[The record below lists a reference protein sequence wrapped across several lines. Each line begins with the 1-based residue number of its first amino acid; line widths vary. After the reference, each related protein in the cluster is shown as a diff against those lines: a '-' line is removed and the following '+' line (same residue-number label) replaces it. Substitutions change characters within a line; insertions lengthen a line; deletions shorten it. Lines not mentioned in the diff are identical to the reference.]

1 MNSTQ
6 LQSISSKPA
15 TTNRAIRHLE
25 RAIGQGKN
33 WYIALLEAISLW
45 PAAEETHNG
54 RNYCYLI
61 ADEAF
66 DWLLLAERLCRAI
79 DGLLPED
86 EKMALLFHG
95 KSPLNLTVA
104 KFKRLI
110 GGSKYRQHLNCFY

>member
-1 MNSTQ
+1 MNNTQ

-45 PAAEETHNG
+45 PADEETHNG

-66 DWLLLAERLCRAI
+66 DWLLLAERLCKAV

-86 EKMALLFHG
+86 EKMALLFQDR
-95 KSPLNLTVA
+95 PPVRLAVQE
-104 KFKRLI
+104 FEELI
-110 GGSKYRQHLNCFY
+110 GGTKYQQ